1 MGSRKHPNDT
11 PETPMLLPGK
21 VEDLVNEY
29 FAPFANATAKK
40 LPFFGVVK
48 HLGRTSGKTYET
60 PVSTFRRGDVLAI
73 GLVHGKTNW
82 VKNVLAAGEA
92 EVKLAGGVR
101 TRGQVVRIT
110 NPRIVPVG
118 ADAPELPKRAQGLLR
133 RSAVFAADITV

>member
-60 PVSTFRRGDVLAI
+60 PVSTFRRGDVLA
-73 GLVHGKTNW
+73 
-82 VKNVLAAGEA
+82 AGEA